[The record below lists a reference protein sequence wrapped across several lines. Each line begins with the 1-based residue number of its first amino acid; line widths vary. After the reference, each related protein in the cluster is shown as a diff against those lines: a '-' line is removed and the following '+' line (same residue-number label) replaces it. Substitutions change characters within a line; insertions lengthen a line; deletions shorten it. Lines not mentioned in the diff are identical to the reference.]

1 MKNELGRKITSLTI
15 MTIMVAGGLTFAV
28 PGMMPGAEAD
38 HNSNLYVSAE
48 NAEFENYFGGAQI
61 VEIVVRDSSISD
73 TTEGASGMPKVEING
88 DKFAMTQGSD
98 GAWYGY
104 TGNEAYVA
112 AADALGDDYG
122 LEYGTTCT
130 STTATTAIGQDDT
143 SIFDDVSAVWVSQAD
158 CALAGTDDVI
168 VVGGAQAIN
177 EMDDAGGTSGDGF
190 GNIGA
195 AVTTTAWPFIQTY
208 DFSAGSVEVCYLKA
222 GTDECTSLEYDD
234 SAPGTSHSTDR
245 TFYPPG
251 AQVELEVRD
260 MLLNL
265 DPTAVDNWTFDIGDE
280 TDADSTYT
288 TEYANYRDAATDD
301 GNTAITMTTI
311 GFDGDNGILKLTM
324 GGSTETVLD
333 LQDNADQVYVDNNQ
347 QVTMYET
354 GTNTG
359 VFTNIDDADKAN
371 IIVRT
376 DAVRGTVA
384 TVDYNDSQQSVLVGY
399 NTASVDFADDD
410 IGEWNSGE
418 TMTITLTDSDRN
430 LNNTADE
437 DILFSESDEYI
448 PTIHV
453 GTPLTL
459 TGTVGVELAGGAT
472 TTATVDS
479 SSGIAFIGANDAGTA
494 NTLTVGSTYAQG
506 LAINTGIDVNDFRAM
521 AEGLD
526 SDGDSV
532 LDDEDT
538 NAHATA
544 ANGTQHRGAM
554 IMYWDVSNLFSVAPS
569 DVDIAIQDQDGGF
582 LTSLIDAQATSGN
595 NNITELFTTGTGDI
609 SDADD
614 DTIYVNFY
622 PNGCGDKA
630 QCATITAKSAF
641 YIAFMSF
648 HSDGTNNAV
657 YRVTV
662 EEGDPGVYEGDVE
675 YRTINQNEADQYG
688 DWPSRTHLGSSVTM
702 IMTGD
707 LSGVDAPRIQVSDKD
722 SDGVSTPQADQ
733 TDVLTHSGT
742 ASFDSDSYK
751 VADTVTVTITDMDLN
766 TDDDLIEVYK
776 VDNDG
781 GADGTGSADR
791 VADTDDDF
799 VEAGAAFS
807 YIMEITFDDTQWIDS
822 AASGQT
828 GGTCTAD
835 ALNASGFTLVE
846 SGAGTG
852 VFSGTFQVPS
862 TYCDSTTSS
871 ASTTGTD
878 MEVNYID
885 FYDSSSNTIEVGAG
899 AAIYANTGSV
909 SLDADVYPVPF
920 DGDATSTTAE
930 GSFLDYAATGAAV
943 GTATGGNVTIYIQVA
958 DSDYDQSPS
967 GEDNIA
973 ESDGVGPVTL
983 KIFRGADYKVL
994 ATAGGDSPSDANT
1007 AAQQSAVSTDTASI
1021 KELGPMTEI
1030 CADCGVFETSTT
1042 LALTDGPRVGS
1053 TPTQKNINQGDVLT
1067 VEYTDPTDATGEASY
1082 LATDSATFDL
1092 RTGVLSTDKSVY
1104 VIGSDVIISIID
1116 PDLNLDTDSTETYN
1130 LDLINW
1136 DSDADAVDLDHA
1148 STSFDPE
1155 PNGLRE
1161 TGGNT
1166 GVFQSVIEFP
1176 ATVNSTTVD
1185 RGEKVDLEYTDYG
1198 PSGASYYNDDTE
1210 DIGTVIYSSNFGATI
1225 ELDQKV
1231 YSWAERVFITITA
1244 PDHNMDTALVDEI
1257 GNTTSDPMTIATRD
1271 TKLSQ
1276 YKLMETGIDTGIFY
1290 GEVTLDGFAHD
1301 ADGNSQTGN
1310 SSGNDKT
1317 CTASSGTG
1325 PTGGMLC
1332 AQDEDGIT
1340 VSYEY
1345 TEDATVIG
1353 SALIRWNIGEAE
1365 WLDSSYSAGSSGTI
1379 RISDPDMD
1387 LAADYVDNFSVDVWS
1402 DSDSGGI
1409 DLMVTETSEM
1419 SGVFEGTVFFT
1430 TTDESSGHR
1439 LRVSEGDTVTVEY
1452 EDNTL
1457 PNPYNT
1463 SDELEIAGTAIIG
1476 TIIPPLERAPAAN
1489 ARVVDAFGN
1498 SLSEVSVDQQV
1509 QIEADLTNGTDGD
1522 QSFAYLVQV
1531 QDGNG
1536 VTVSLAWITGSLASG
1551 QSFSPALSWIPS
1563 SAGSYEATVFVWES
1577 VDNPSALSDT
1587 VSVNIDVV

>member
-38 HNSNLYVSAE
+38 HTTYLYVSAE
-48 NAEFENYFGGAQI
+48 NAEFANTFGGAQV
-61 VEIVVRDSSISD
+61 VEVVVRDPMISS
-73 TTEGASGMPKVEING
+73 TTQGESGMPKVEING
-88 DKFAMTQGSD
+88 DKFMMTQGSD

-104 TGNEAYVA
+104 TANSATVTT
-112 AADALGDDYG
+112 ADALGDDYG

-130 STTATTAIGQDDT
+130 SSTATTAIGQDDT
-143 SIFDDVSAVWVSQAD
+143 TIFDDVSAVWVSAED
-158 CALAGTDDVI
+158 CSLAGTTDVI

-177 EMDDAGGTSGDGF
+177 TAESQDGDTEGY
-190 GNIGA
+190 GNVGA
-195 AVTTTAWPFIQTY
+195 AVTTTAWPFIQVY
-208 DFSAGSVEVCYLKA
+208 DFSAGPVEVCYMKSGA
-222 GTDECTSLEYDD
+222 VECVLLDYDD
-234 SAPGTSHSTDR
+234 TDSFNSHSTDR
-245 TFYPPG
+245 TYYPPG
-251 AQVELEVRD
+251 AQVELEIRD
-260 MLLNL
+260 MMLNI
-265 DPTAVDNWTFDIGDE
+265 DPTSVDIWTFDIGDE
-280 TDADSTYT
+280 IDADSTYT
-288 TEYANYRDAATDD
+288 AEYANYRDSTTDE
-301 GNTAITMTTI
+301 GNTAITMSDI
-311 GFDGDNGILKLTM
+311 GFDDGGVLKLTM

-333 LQDNADQVYVDNNQ
+333 LQDNADQVYVDDNQ

-354 GTNTG
+354 STNTG

-376 DAVRGTVA
+376 NAVRGTVA
-384 TVDYNDSQQSVLVGY
+384 TVDYNDTQQSVLVGF
-399 NTASVDFADDD
+399 NTASIDFVESAV
-410 IGEWNSGE
+410 GEEWNSGE
-418 TMTITLTDSDRN
+418 ELPIIFTDDDRN

-437 DILFSESDEYI
+437 DILFSEEDEYI

-459 TGTVGVELAGGAT
+459 TGTVAVELAGGDSA
-472 TTATVDS
+472 TATVDS
-479 SSGIAFIGANDAGTA
+479 SSGIAFIGTADDGTA
-494 NTLTVGSTYAQG
+494 NTLTAGSTYTAG
-506 LAINTGIDVNDFRAM
+506 IAIDTGIDVNDFRAM

-554 IMYWDVSNLFSVAPS
+554 IMYWDVSGLFGTAPN
-569 DVDIAIQDQDGGF
+569 DVDIEIQDENGGF
-582 LTSLIDAQATSGN
+582 KTSLIDAQATSGN
-595 NNITELFTTGTGDI
+595 SNITELFTTGTGDI
-609 SDADD
+609 SDADN

-622 PNGCGDKA
+622 PDACETQCSTITDKA
-630 QCATITAKSAF
+630 AF
-641 YIAFMSF
+641 YIDFMSF
-648 HSDGTNNAV
+648 HSSGINNAV
-657 YRVTV
+657 YRVQV
-662 EEGDPGVYEGDVE
+662 EEGDPGVYTGDVE

-688 DWPSRTHLGSSVTM
+688 DWPSRTHLSDSVTM

-707 LSGVDAPRIQVSDKD
+707 LTGVDAPRIQVSDKD

-742 ASFDSDSYK
+742 ASFDAESYK

-781 GADGTGSADR
+781 GTDRTGSADA
-791 VADTDDDF
+791 VADTDDDY
-799 VEAGAAFS
+799 VEAGASFS
-807 YIMEITFDDTQWIDS
+807 YIMEITFDDTRWIDS
-822 AASGQT
+822 TAAGETSA
-828 GGTCTAD
+828 TCTDD

-862 TYCDSTTSS
+862 TYCSDATTS

-885 FYDSSSNTIEVGAG
+885 FYDASSNTIEVGAG

-943 GTATGGNVTIYIQVA
+943 GTAAGGNVTIYIQVA

-967 GEDNIA
+967 GEDTIA

-983 KIFRGADYKVL
+983 KIYRGADYKVL
-994 ATAGGDSPSDANT
+994 ATAGGDSISDANT
-1007 AAQQSAVSTDTASI
+1007 AAQQSAVSSDTASI
-1021 KELGPMTEI
+1021 KELGPMKEI
-1030 CADCGVFETSTT
+1030 CSDCGVFEVTTT

-1104 VIGSDVIISIID
+1104 VIGSDIIMSIID

-1136 DSDADAVDLDHA
+1136 DSDADTVDLDHA
-1148 STSFDPE
+1148 STGFDPE

-1161 TGGNT
+1161 TGSNT

-1176 ATVNSTTVD
+1176 ATVNSTAVD
-1185 RGEKVDLEYTDYG
+1185 RGEKVELEYTDYA

-1231 YSWAERVFITITA
+1231 YSWAERVFITVTA
-1244 PDHNMDTALVDEI
+1244 PDHNMDSALVDEI
-1257 GNTTSDPMTIATRD
+1257 GNTTDDPMTIATRD

-1301 ADGNSQTGN
+1301 ADGDSNTGN

-1317 CTASSGTG
+1317 CTASSGSG
-1325 PTGGMLC
+1325 PTGGLLC

-1379 RISDPDMD
+1379 RITDPDMD

-1509 QIEADLTNGTDGD
+1509 QIEADLVNGTGGD

-1536 VTVSLAWITGSLASG
+1536 VTVSLAWITGSLAAG

-1563 SAGSYEATVFVWES
+1563 DAGSYEATVFVWES

>member
-15 MTIMVAGGLTFAV
+15 MTIMVAGSLTFAV

-38 HNSNLYVSAE
+38 HTTYLYVSAE
-48 NAEFENYFGGAQI
+48 NAEFANTFGGAQV
-61 VEIVVRDSSISD
+61 VEVVVRDPMISS
-73 TTEGASGMPKVEING
+73 TTQGESGMPKVEING
-88 DKFAMTQGSD
+88 DKFMMTQGSD

-104 TGNEAYVA
+104 TADSTTVTT
-112 AADALGDDYG
+112 ADALGDDYG

-130 STTATTAIGQDDT
+130 SSTATTAIGQDDT
-143 SIFDDVSAVWVSQAD
+143 TIFDDVEAVWVSAED
-158 CALAGTDDVI
+158 CSLAGTTDVI

-177 EMDDAGGTSGDGF
+177 TAESQDGDTEGY
-190 GNIGA
+190 GNVGA

-208 DFSAGSVEVCYLKA
+208 DFDNQAVEICYMKSGA
-222 GTDECTSLEYDD
+222 VECVLLDYDD
-234 SAPGTSHSTDR
+234 TDSVNSFSTDR
-245 TFYPPG
+245 TTYPPG
-251 AQVELEVRD
+251 AQVELEIRD
-260 MLLNL
+260 MMLNI
-265 DPTAVDNWTFDIGDE
+265 DPTAVDIWTFDIGDE
-280 TDADSTYT
+280 VDADSTYT

-301 GNTAITMTTI
+301 GNTAITMSDI
-311 GFDGDNGILKLTM
+311 GFSDGGVLKLTM

-333 LQDNADQVYVDNNQ
+333 LQDNADQVYVDDNQ
-347 QVTMYET
+347 QVTMTET
-354 GTNTG
+354 STNTG
-359 VFTNIDDADKAN
+359 VFFNVDDAEKAN
-371 IIVRT
+371 ILVRT
-376 DAVRGTVA
+376 NAVRGTVA
-384 TVDYNDSQQSVLVGY
+384 TVDYNDTQQSILVGY
-399 NTASVDFADDD
+399 STASIDFAEEE
-410 IGEWNSGE
+410 IGDEWNSGE
-418 TMTITLTDSDRN
+418 TMTITLTDADRN

-437 DILFSESDEYI
+437 DILFSEEDEYI

-459 TGTVGVELAGGAT
+459 NGTVAVELAGGTSA
-472 TTATVDS
+472 TATVDS
-479 SSGIAFIGANDAGTA
+479 SSGIAFIGTADDGTA
-494 NTLTVGSTYAQG
+494 NTLTAGSTYTAG
-506 LAINTGIDVNDFRAM
+506 LAIDTGIDVNDFRAM

-526 SDGDSV
+526 SDNDSV

-554 IMYWDVSNLFSVAPS
+554 IMYWDVSGLFGTAPS
-569 DVDIAIQDQDGGF
+569 DVDIEIQDENAGF
-582 LTSLIDAQATSGN
+582 KTSLIDAQATSGN
-595 NNITELFTTGTGDI
+595 YNITELFTTGTGDI
-609 SDADD
+609 SDADN

-622 PNGCGDKA
+622 PDACETQCSTISDKA
-630 QCATITAKSAF
+630 AF
-641 YIAFMSF
+641 YIDFMSF
-648 HSDGTNNAV
+648 HSDGINNAV
-657 YRVTV
+657 YRVEVKEKAAGTFK
-662 EEGDPGVYEGDVE
+662 GDVE

-688 DWPSRTHLGSSVTM
+688 DWPSRTHLSDSVTM

-707 LSGVDAPRIQVSDKD
+707 LTGVDAPRIRVSDTD
-722 SDGVSTPQADQ
+722 ADGVSTPQADQ

-742 ASFDSDSYK
+742 ASFDAESYK

-781 GADGTGSADR
+781 GSDRTGSADA
-791 VADTDDDF
+791 VADTDDDY
-799 VEAGAAFS
+799 VEAGASFS
-807 YIMEITFDDTQWIDS
+807 YIMEITFDDTRWIDS
-822 AASGQT
+822 TAAGETSA
-828 GGTCTAD
+828 TCTDD

-852 VFSGTFQVPS
+852 VFTGTFQVPS
-862 TYCDSTTSS
+862 TYCSDATTS

-885 FYDSSSNTIEVGAG
+885 FYDASSNTIEVGAG

-943 GTATGGNVTIYIQVA
+943 GTANGGNVTIYIQVA

-967 GEDNIA
+967 GEDTIA

-983 KIFRGADYKVL
+983 KIYRGADYKVL
-994 ATAGGDSPSDANT
+994 ATAGGDSISDANT

-1021 KELGPMTEI
+1021 KELGPMKEI
-1030 CADCGVFETSTT
+1030 CSDCGVFEVTTT

-1104 VIGSDVIISIID
+1104 VIGSDIIMSIID
-1116 PDLNLDTDSTETYN
+1116 PDLNLDTDSTETYD

-1136 DSDADAVDLDHA
+1136 DSDADTVDLDHA
-1148 STSFDPE
+1148 STGFDPE

-1161 TGGNT
+1161 TGSNT

-1176 ATVNSTTVD
+1176 ATVNSTAVD
-1185 RGEKVDLEYTDYG
+1185 RGEKVELEYTDYA

-1231 YSWAERVFITITA
+1231 YSWAERVFITVTA
-1244 PDHNMDTALVDEI
+1244 PDHNMDSALVDEI
-1257 GNTTSDPMTIATRD
+1257 GNTTDDPMTIATRD

-1301 ADGNSQTGN
+1301 ADGDSTTGN

-1317 CTASSGTG
+1317 CTASSGSG
-1325 PTGGMLC
+1325 PTGGLLC

-1379 RISDPDMD
+1379 RITDPDMD

-1509 QIEADLTNGTDGD
+1509 QIEADLVNGTDGD

-1563 SAGSYEATVFVWES
+1563 ASGSYEATVFVWES

>member
-1 MKNELGRKITSLTI
+1 MNK
-15 MTIMVAGGLTFAV
+15 
-28 PGMMPGAEAD
+28 AD
-38 HNSNLYVSAE
+38 
-48 NAEFENYFGGAQI
+48 
-61 VEIVVRDSSISD
+61 D
-73 TTEGASGMPKVEING
+73 
-88 DKFAMTQGSD
+88 
-98 GAWYGY
+98 
-104 TGNEAYVA
+104 
-112 AADALGDDYG
+112 
-122 LEYGTTCT
+122 
-130 STTATTAIGQDDT
+130 
-143 SIFDDVSAVWVSQAD
+143 QA
-158 CALAGTDDVI
+158 
-168 VVGGAQAIN
+168 
-177 EMDDAGGTSGDGF
+177 
-190 GNIGA
+190 GA
-195 AVTTTAWPFIQTY
+195 AGEWGNVGISTSSVAWPFIQTY
-208 DFSAGSVEVCYLKA
+208 DFSAGSVEVCYIKA
-222 GTDECTSLEYDD
+222 GANECTSLSYDD
-234 SAPGTSHSTDR
+234 GSVGASFSTDR
-245 TFYPPG
+245 TYYPPG
-251 AQVELEVRD
+251 AQVELEIRD
-260 MLLNL
+260 MMLNI
-265 DPTAVDNWTFDIGDE
+265 DPTAVDNWTFDIGSE
-280 TDADSTYT
+280 TDANTTYT
-288 TEYANYRDAATDD
+288 TEYANYRDASTDD
-301 GNTAITMTTI
+301 GNTAITMSAI
-311 GFDGDNGILKLTM
+311 GFSDGGVLKMSM
-324 GGSTETVLD
+324 GGTNCTTECVLD
-333 LQDNADQVYVDNNQ
+333 LQDNADQVYVAGGAGAD
-347 QVTMYET
+347 QVTMTET

-359 VFTNIDDADKAN
+359 VFTNVDAADKAN
-371 IIVRT
+371 IFAALA
-376 DAVRGTVA
+376 AVRGTVG
-384 TVDYNDSQQSVLVGY
+384 TIDYNDSVQSVLIGY
-399 NTASVDFADDD
+399 ETAIVDFADDD

-418 TMTITLTDSDRN
+418 TMTITLTDIDRN

-437 DILFSESDEYI
+437 DIKFSEGDEYI

-459 TGTVGVELAGGAT
+459 TGTVDVEIAGGAS
-472 TTATVDS
+472 TTAVVDA
-479 SSGIAFIGANDAGTA
+479 SSGIAYIGLPSVGTQTA
-494 NTLTVGSTYAQG
+494 NTLTVGSTWAQG

-538 NAHATA
+538 NAQAAA

-582 LTSLIDAQATSGN
+582 LTALIDAQATSGSS
-595 NNITELFTTGTGDI
+595 NITELFTTGTGDI

-622 PNGCGDKA
+622 PNGCLAYD
-630 QCATITAKSAF
+630 QCATITAKSVF
-641 YIAFMSF
+641 YIDFMSF

-657 YRVTV
+657 YRVQV

-707 LSGVDAPRIQVSDKD
+707 LSGVDAPRIRVSDTD

-742 ASFDSDSYK
+742 ASFDADSYK

-776 VDNDG
+776 VDSDG
-781 GADGTGSADR
+781 GTDGTGSADR

-822 AASGQT
+822 STATQSGAS
-828 GGTCTAD
+828 CTDD
-835 ALNASGFTLVE
+835 ALDASGFTLVE
-846 SGAGTG
+846 TGAQTG
-852 VFSGTFQVPS
+852 VFTGTFQVPS

-943 GTATGGNVTIYIQVA
+943 GTSTGGNVTVYIQVA

-973 ESDGVGPVTL
+973 SGSAGPVTL
-983 KIFRGADYKVL
+983 KIYRGADYKVL
-994 ATAGGDSPSDANT
+994 ATAGGTNPSDANT
-1007 AAQQSAVSTDTASI
+1007 AAQQSAVSGDDASI
-1021 KELGPMTEI
+1021 PELGPMSEI
-1030 CADCGVFETSTT
+1030 CPDCGVFEVATT
-1042 LALTDGPRVGS
+1042 LALADGPRVGS

-1067 VEYTDPTDATGEASY
+1067 VAYTDPTDATGESTY
-1082 LATDSATFDL
+1082 EATDSATFDL

-1116 PDLNLDTDSTETYN
+1116 ADLNLDTGSTETYN
-1130 LDLINW
+1130 LDLVNW
-1136 DSDADAVDLDHA
+1136 SSDADQVDLDNS

-1166 GVFQSVIEFP
+1166 GVFQTVIEFP
-1176 ATVNSTTVD
+1176 ASVNGTTVD
-1185 RGEKVDLEYTDYG
+1185 RGEKVDLEYTDYA
-1198 PSGASYYNDDTE
+1198 PSGAAFYNDDTE
-1210 DIGTVIYSSNFGATI
+1210 SIGTVIYSSNFGATI

-1290 GEVTLDGFAHD
+1290 GEVTLNGFAHD
-1301 ADGNSQTGN
+1301 ADGDSQTGN

-1317 CTASSGTG
+1317 CTASGGESGPANGT
-1325 PTGGMLC
+1325 LC

-1379 RISDPDMD
+1379 RITDPDMD
-1387 LAADYVDNFSVDVWS
+1387 LAADYTDNFSVDVWS

-1463 SDELEIAGTAIIG
+1463 SDELEVAGTAIIG